1 RFSEAA
7 IRLRA
12 YCSAH
17 HRYHFAAGRHL
28 PGIRSRMASAMD
40 RGKNSG
46 VGALYRDW
54 HSSHKT
60 RKDSGKPR
68 CGCSRGRS
76 DFCVYRKCGG
86 NEAAVGVVR
95 LRLVILA
102 GASKRQ
108 IDAPRTHPRMLSGFQ
123 RHDAVKPHAIF
134 AAPHHYIAMKQGNSR
149 RLVAA
154 LMPAKQEYGW
164 YAQ

>member
-1 RFSEAA
+1 TCA
-7 IRLRA
+7 
-12 YCSAH
+12 
-17 HRYHFAAGRHL
+17 L
-28 PGIRSRMASAMD
+28 PIWMASAMD

-54 HSSHKT
+54 HSSHQT

-108 IDAPRTHPRMLSGFQ
+108 IDAPRTHPRLLSGFQ
-123 RHDAVKPHAIF
+123 RHDAVKPQS
-134 AAPHHYIAMKQGNSR
+134 Y
-149 RLVAA
+149 
-154 LMPAKQEYGW
+154 YGDP
-164 YAQ
+164 YHTTATHTG